1 MARPGVEGGAES
13 VPIHQADLGVDG
25 LVPEQVLLRRDHV
38 LQNLFV
44 RTHDFRDGLPLDLRQ
59 DLE

>member
-38 LQNLFV
+38 LQNLE
-44 RTHDFRDGLPLDLRQ
+44 TQEKGLMR
-59 DLE
+59 ERA